1 MGATKVGDL
10 KTVNGVL
17 RRALKPGMRLKQF
30 KLVVG
35 AMEPQLKAGMVAQL
49 TRGKLE
55 RYSANKQ
62 QVVDAKTDHSHVRK
76 NNSWVRRSQAPE

>member
-1 MGATKVGDL
+1 MPL
-10 KTVNGVL
+10 
-17 RRALKPGMRLKQF
+17 PQF

-35 AMEPQLKAGMVAQL
+35 ALEPQFKPGMVAQL